1 MVYRQPKIN
10 DDLVV
15 MRGYF
20 AIGVERLSKPMNAGN
35 LFRTAHAFGASFV
48 FTIDADYSVR
58 RARSDTSAAPRS
70 IPWYDYRSVDD
81 FSLPQG
87 CRLIG
92 IELLDEAVDLPS
104 FYHPANAAYVL
115 GAERSSLTPALLA
128 RCDRVVRIPTRF
140 CVNVA
145 TAGAIVM
152 YDRALAQGR
161 FAERPVGSLAAP
173 IAVSDHVHGGPIRR
187 RAKPKAGQR

>member
-1 MVYRQPKIN
+1 MVYRRPQIN
-10 DDLVV
+10 DDLAV

-48 FTIDADYSVR
+48 FTIDAAYSVR
-58 RARSDTSAAPRS
+58 QARSDTSAAPRN
-70 IPWYDYRSVDD
+70 IPWYDYATLDD

-92 IELLDEAVDLPS
+92 VELLETAVDLPS
-104 FYHPANAAYVL
+104 FYHPTNAAYVL
-115 GAERSSLTPALLA
+115 GAERRSLTPALIA
-128 RCDRVVRIPTRF
+128 RCERVVRIPTRF
-140 CVNVA
+140 SVNVA

-152 YDRALAQGR
+152 YDRLLAQGR

-173 IAVSDHVHGGPIRR
+173 SPVPDHVHGEPIRR
-187 RAKPKAGQR
+187 RAKPKSGRF